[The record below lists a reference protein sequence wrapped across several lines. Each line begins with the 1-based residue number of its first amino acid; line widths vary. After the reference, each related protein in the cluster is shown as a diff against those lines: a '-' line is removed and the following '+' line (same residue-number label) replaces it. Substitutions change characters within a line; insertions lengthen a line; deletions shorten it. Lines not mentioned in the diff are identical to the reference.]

1 MLEYLGYLA
10 SLIVLLSLLMS
21 SIKKLRWISLLG
33 ASLFATYGFLIGSLP
48 VGFMN
53 IGIVLINVYYL
64 LKMYTAK
71 DYFSLLPIQK
81 NTQYFKYFL
90 DYYKKDM
97 ESFVDTSVVDIEKSE
112 ISFYILRNIVPAG
125 IFVTTKYDD
134 STLKIELDYVVPA
147 YRDFKMG
154 NFIFSQQKELFLS
167 KGYTRLISFTESE
180 VHEKYLLKMGF
191 SESNKENIKCFVKEL

>member
-1 MLEYLGYLA
+1 MLEWLGYIA

-21 SIKKLRWISLLG
+21 SIKKLRWINLFG
-33 ASLFATYGFLIGSLP
+33 ALMFATYGFLIGSLP

-53 IGIVLINVYYL
+53 IGIVVINIYYL
-64 LKMYTAK
+64 TKMYTAK

-90 DYYKKDM
+90 DYYKGDM
-97 ESFVDTSVVDIEKSE
+97 ASFVDTTGIDIEKSE

-125 IFVTTKYDD
+125 VFVTSKFDET
-134 STLKIELDYVVPA
+134 TLKIELDYVVPT

-154 NFIFSQQKELFLS
+154 KFIFSQQKELFLS
-167 KGYTRLISFTESE
+167 KGFNKLVSFTENE
-180 VHEKYLLKMGF
+180 LHEQYLLKMGF
-191 SESNKENIKCFVKEL
+191 TESIKDNSKCFIKEL